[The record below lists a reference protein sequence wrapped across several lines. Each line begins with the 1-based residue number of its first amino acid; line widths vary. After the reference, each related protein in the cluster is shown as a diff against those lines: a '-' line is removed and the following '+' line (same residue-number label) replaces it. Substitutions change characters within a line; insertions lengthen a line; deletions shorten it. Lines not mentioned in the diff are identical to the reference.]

1 MRHFTCAFAAA
12 IMLTSTSALAEGGF
26 QTTDSCT
33 DIFENASDIERV
45 MLGAWVTGYLDSVN
59 NTPSTLIRVDNAATV
74 MRNVAAFCESNPQA
88 TLIQI
93 VQASQKN
100 TSETAGTKANAEAF
114 LNQFL
119 NPSADRVALTAA
131 LKPTEAD
138 IRAIYA
144 PELAEKL
151 IPMYEGMFTPDAQ
164 IGPKQGQTQVLVWRG
179 TTGSLRDGNPVL
191 EDFPGGYGDVR
202 PYLQGDYPIVRFKF
216 VKPGESIGM
225 AFDGL
230 VHVNGRWVF
239 MPKPWRALGG

>member
-1 MRHFTCAFAAA
+1 MRDFTCALVAGLMMAP
-12 IMLTSTSALAEGGF
+12 TLAKANDGF
-26 QTTDSCT
+26 QTTDSCAQ
-33 DIFENASDIERV
+33 IFENASDIERV

-59 NTPSTLIRVDNAATV
+59 NTQSTLIRVDNAVTV

-100 TSETAGTKANAEAF
+100 TPETAGTKANAEAF

-119 NPSADRVALTAA
+119 DPSADRIALTAA

-138 IRAIYA
+138 IRAVYA
-144 PELAEKL
+144 PELAERL

-164 IGPKQGQTQVLVWRG
+164 IGPKQGQTQVLVWHG
-179 TTGSLRDGNPVL
+179 TTGSLRDGDPVL

-202 PYLQGDYPIVRFKF
+202 PYLQGNFPIVRFKF
-216 VKPGESIGM
+216 VEPGETIGM

-230 VHVNGRWVF
+230 IHVNDRWVF
-239 MPKPWRALGG
+239 MPKPWRALGN